1 MAQQINM
8 GYQRN
13 VMVTVEPRS
22 DDEAGRCHFKFGK
35 GVLHVPKY
43 LNEANSKFRYTKTTI
58 KSTTLNHYTVNR
70 LGT

>member
-1 MAQQINM
+1 MHLPVHGEYNKMAQQINM

-35 GVLHVPKY
+35 GVLLQY
-43 LNEANSKFRYTKTTI
+43 LYI
-58 KSTTLNHYTVNR
+58 YIDL
-70 LGT
+70 